1 VASVTRIQAA
11 ALLLV
16 TLAVAAL
23 ATSTMDSPVRIVLT
37 VGFFMLVPGL
47 AAVALARPAWTSVTW
62 AIAIGV
68 SVAADV
74 LVAQAMLL
82 LGWHPVWAFGALL
95 AVSAGLLA
103 VQVVRP
109 A

>member
-1 VASVTRIQAA
+1 MTRFHAA
-11 ALLLV
+11 ALLVV
-16 TLAVAAL
+16 TLTVAAL
-23 ATSTMDSPVRIVLT
+23 AASNVDSKARMVSTIL
-37 VGFFMLVPGL
+37 FFLLVPGS

-62 AIAIGV
+62 SIAIGI

-95 AVSAGLLA
+95 TVSAGLLT
-103 VQVVRP
+103 VHLVRP
-109 A
+109 V

>member
-1 VASVTRIQAA
+1 MSRLPATV
-11 ALLLV
+11 LLLV

-23 ATSTMDSPVRIVLT
+23 AVSNMDSPARIVLT
-37 VGFFMLVPGL
+37 VGFFLLVPGL

-62 AIAIGV
+62 ALAIGV
-68 SVAADV
+68 SVAVDV

-82 LGWHPVWAFGALL
+82 LGWHPMWAFGALL

>member
-1 VASVTRIQAA
+1 VAPVTRIHATV
-11 ALLLV
+11 LLLV

-23 ATSTMDSPVRIVLT
+23 AASNVDSPARLVLT
-37 VGFFMLVPGL
+37 VAFFLLVPGV
-47 AAVALARPAWTSVTW
+47 AAVALARPAWTSATL

-74 LVAQAMLL
+74 VVAQAMLL

-103 VQVVRP
+103 VQIVRP

>member
-1 VASVTRIQAA
+1 MTRIHATG
-11 ALLLV
+11 LLLV

-23 ATSTMDSPVRIVLT
+23 AESNIDSPARVVLT
-37 VGFFMLVPGL
+37 VVFFLLVPGL
-47 AAVALARPAWTSVTW
+47 AAVALAKPAWTSVTW

-74 LVAQAMLL
+74 LLAQAMLL

-103 VQVVRP
+103 VQMVRP